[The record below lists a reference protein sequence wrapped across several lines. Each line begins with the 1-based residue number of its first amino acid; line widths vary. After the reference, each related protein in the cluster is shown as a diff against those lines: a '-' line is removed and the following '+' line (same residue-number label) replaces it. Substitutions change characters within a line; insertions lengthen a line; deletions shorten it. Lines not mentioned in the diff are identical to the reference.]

1 MNANFLSRTTGVL
14 DIGSHQLPFTI
25 KVSKRVTHRYS
36 YRLDPTL
43 GLLVTIPR
51 GSDPKTALQLLQK
64 KQAWLAQ
71 ALERQQPTG
80 NMLLGE
86 PLSISFDPD
95 LRGGPKLEGG
105 CLTLLDRGADRAEQ
119 VTSWYLQQAQ
129 AYLDRR
135 LPELAHTVGVTPH
148 KIRLKDQRTR
158 WGSCSS
164 KGNLNFNWRLVMAP
178 PYVFDATII
187 HELAHLRELNH
198 SPQFWS
204 VVRDYCPDY
213 PKAKAWLREHG
224 SGIRAWHYVN

>member
-86 PLSISFDPD
+86 PL
-95 LRGGPKLEGG
+95 
-105 CLTLLDRGADRAEQ
+105 DR
-119 VTSWYLQQAQ
+119 
-129 AYLDRR
+129 
-135 LPELAHTVGVTPH
+135 
-148 KIRLKDQRTR
+148 K
-158 WGSCSS
+158 
-164 KGNLNFNWRLVMAP
+164 
-178 PYVFDATII
+178 
-187 HELAHLRELNH
+187 
-198 SPQFWS
+198 S
-204 VVRDYCPDY
+204 VV
-213 PKAKAWLREHG
+213 
-224 SGIRAWHYVN
+224 